1 MKIQSLFFTIYGD
14 YIKDVGDSISLKS
27 LIRIFKEF
35 GFSEGAV
42 RAGMHRMKKRGLVIT
57 IKDVKNKKISYK
69 LSQKGMLRLSEG
81 TKRVYEKAR
90 KKWDGKWRIVVYNI
104 PEGNREL
111 RDKLRKELRWL
122 GFGMLAQSTW
132 ISPNPMENIVLKFVE
147 EINNSTKKLIIAS
160 INGHCMDGGLE
171 LALACD
177 LRFGANSE
185 EIKIGMPEVANLALI
200 PGEGGTQFL
209 ARIVGRSKAIYLMTT
224 GKTLTPKEAYEL
236 GLLDRLVE
244 PEKLFEESFN
254 FARQVAKGPALAVGF
269 AKLAVNEG
277 MDLPLYSAFALERE
291 MQNQALASE
300 DAKEGAKAF
309 FEKRKPIFKG
319 K

>member
-122 GFGMLAQSTW
+122 GFGMLTQSTW

-147 EINNSTKKLIIAS
+147 EINNSTNKEGQIDVFLSEYLGDPKSIVKKCWNLSEIEKEYEKFIEKWSS
-160 INGHCMDGGLE
+160 IEVEGLSESEAFITRINLVHEYRKFLNIDPDLPEDLLPDDWKGYKAYDLFIE
-171 LALACD
+171 L
-177 LRFGANSE
+177 R
-185 EIKIGMPEVANLALI
+185 K
-200 PGEGGTQFL
+200 
-209 ARIVGRSKAIYLMTT
+209 K
-224 GKTLTPKEAYEL
+224 LTPKADKFFYSVYE
-236 GLLDRLVE
+236 
-244 PEKLFEESFN
+244 P
-254 FARQVAKGPALAVGF
+254 
-269 AKLAVNEG
+269 
-277 MDLPLYSAFALERE
+277 
-291 MQNQALASE
+291 
-300 DAKEGAKAF
+300 
-309 FEKRKPIFKG
+309 
-319 K
+319 

>member
-1 MKIQSLFFTIYGD
+1 MGLKELSPKYFKIEVEDNVGI
-14 YIKDVGDSISLKS
+14 IKLNRPPANAHN
-27 LIRIFKEF
+27 LE
-35 GFSEGAV
+35 
-42 RAGMHRMKKRGLVIT
+42 
-57 IKDVKNKKISYK
+57 
-69 LSQKGMLRLSEG
+69 MLRELDNIIVEARFDDSVKALLVTSNVPRFFSAGFDINEIKEKPPEYIGLSSQFSKE
-81 TKRVYEKAR
+81 VM
-90 KKWDGKWRIVVYNI
+90 
-104 PEGNREL
+104 L
-111 RDKLRKELRWL
+111 R
-122 GFGMLAQSTW
+122 M
-132 ISPNPMENIVLKFVE
+132 M
-147 EINNSTKKLIIAS
+147 STKKLIIAS
-160 INGHCMDGGLE
+160 INGHCMGGGLE